1 MPSAQSRTQD
11 SISLWRFHLLSERLA
26 SYKKS
31 SQSPGA
37 KDPSVRKTVALRRG
51 KLTYQPMENT
61 QMDRTEELEMLR
73 TAVEI
78 AGLKP
83 SNLTLPRDNQMIVGT
98 TRFHYLDW
106 DGGGQPIL
114 FLHGG
119 GLNAHTWD
127 VVCTMLKDRYRC
139 IALDQ
144 RGHGD
149 SEWSPV
155 VDYGV
160 YTQRKDIQGFVANLQ
175 LRTPLL
181 IGQSMGGL
189 NSIAYAIEHSR
200 EIKGLVI
207 VDVGPEIN
215 PAGAQRIREFA
226 STPELD
232 SPEEFLTRAVKF
244 NPIRNPAVLKR
255 SLFYN
260 LRQTPA
266 GKWTLKHDQR
276 RASEDAARV
285 ASTQREGIAREV
297 AKISCPTLILRGAL
311 SEVLT
316 DEAAEKFARSL
327 PNGRWARIENAG
339 HNIQGDNPGGLLD
352 ALNPF
357 LREIGL

>member
-1 MPSAQSRTQD
+1 MNQ
-11 SISLWRFHLLSERLA
+11 
-26 SYKKS
+26 
-31 SQSPGA
+31 
-37 KDPSVRKTVALRRG
+37 
-51 KLTYQPMENT
+51 
-61 QMDRTEELEMLR
+61 TEELAMLR
-73 TAVEI
+73 TAIDI

-83 SNLTLPRDNQMIVGT
+83 AKLALPQDNQMIVGAM
-98 TRFHYLDW
+98 RFHYLDW
-106 DGGGQPIL
+106 NGGGHPFL

-127 VVCTMLKDRYRC
+127 VACTMLRDRYRC
-139 IALDQ
+139 FALDQ

-155 VDYGV
+155 VDYAAD
-160 YTQRKDIQGFVANLQ
+160 TQRKDIEGFIASLQ
-175 LRTPLL
+175 LRDPVL

-215 PAGAQRIREFA
+215 PSGAQRIREFA

-232 SPEEFLTRAVKF
+232 SPDEFLARAVKF
-244 NPIRNPAVLKR
+244 NPLRDPAVLKR

-266 GKWTLKHDQR
+266 GKWVLKHDQR
-276 RASEDAARV
+276 RASEEAARI
-285 ASTQREGIAREV
+285 AAARRERIAREIG
-297 AKISCPTLILRGAL
+297 KIACPTLILRGAL

-316 DEAAEKFARSL
+316 DDGAEKFARSL
-327 PNGRWARIENAG
+327 PNGRWVRIENAG
-339 HNIQGDNPGGLLD
+339 HNIQGDNPRGLLD